1 MEIRYNDWQSNY
13 SGVSVNDIQVF
24 LKRTLTDSEKD
35 FVNALLPL
43 LESYICLNTDRQ
55 FKVLNDGDYY
65 YEEYKFEKVHFLY
78 NYPVKEIYK
87 ILVDDEVVY
96 LKGASNNDFEIGLDF
111 DYDEYQLMIYRDLTG
126 SKIKVLYTINKF
138 YGNDVKLAIIEAVI
152 DYLNTSDY
160 GMKKVNN
167 LSIGGLSVSLSERGV
182 LDKVIE
188 NYKKV
193 NL

>member
-65 YEEYKFEKVHFLY
+65 YEEYKFEKVHFFY

-111 DYDEYQLMIYRDLTG
+111 DYDEYQLTIYRDLTG